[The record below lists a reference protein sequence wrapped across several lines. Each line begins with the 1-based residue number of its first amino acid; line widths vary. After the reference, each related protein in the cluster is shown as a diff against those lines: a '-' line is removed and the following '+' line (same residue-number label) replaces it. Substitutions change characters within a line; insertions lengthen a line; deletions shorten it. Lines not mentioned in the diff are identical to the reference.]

1 MLKSWRPQKAR
12 RAGRRRVVSHVGVEG
27 EADGRVGRVGCA
39 GARRLPADRGGPDGA
54 VERAVRARVGA
65 VGLGR
70 VAVPHRLGGR
80 GGVAASDGAREVSHA
95 LLGGRRLRDEAEAGR
110 VELAE
115 QPLCS
120 LAAALLTHQ
129 LLEADGGRRKAVACP
144 QRERRRAKDALRR
157 RRRGDDSVRL
167 PHRIEVSG
175 RKGGLVGRREA
186 RLGHQLGPRRSVDPD
201 VVSLVRRPVPELRV
215 ELLEILRRKR
225 RSRGGGG

>member
-1 MLKSWRPQKAR
+1 ML
-12 RAGRRRVVSHVGVEG
+12 GRRL
-27 EADGRVGRVGCA
+27 
-39 GARRLPADRGGPDGA
+39 RRWAEECVLAAPTPAA
-54 VERAVRARVGA
+54 Y
-65 VGLGR
+65 
-70 VAVPHRLGGR
+70 LGGR

-120 LAAALLTHQ
+120 LLAASFLTRARLSRAGRGSSPRLAAALLTHQ

-215 ELLEILRRKR
+215 ELLEVLRRKR